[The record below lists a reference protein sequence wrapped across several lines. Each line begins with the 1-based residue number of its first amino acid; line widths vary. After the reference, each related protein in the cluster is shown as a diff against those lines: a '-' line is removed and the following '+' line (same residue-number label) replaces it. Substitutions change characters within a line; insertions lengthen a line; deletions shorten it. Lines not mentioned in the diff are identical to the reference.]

1 MKALRRLVV
10 AIVIPA
16 MMLAIFAVTIVAAK
30 GPDGKT
36 TVCHLTGNGGYHAI
50 TISNNALA
58 AHFRIGDVLPDA
70 YGNCP

>member
-1 MKALRRLVV
+1 MKTVRRLVV
-10 AIVIPA
+10 AILIPA
-16 MMLAIFAVTIVAAK
+16 IMLTVFAVTIVAAQ

-50 TISNNALA
+50 TVSNNALP
-58 AHFRIGDVLPDA
+58 AHYRHGDVLPDA